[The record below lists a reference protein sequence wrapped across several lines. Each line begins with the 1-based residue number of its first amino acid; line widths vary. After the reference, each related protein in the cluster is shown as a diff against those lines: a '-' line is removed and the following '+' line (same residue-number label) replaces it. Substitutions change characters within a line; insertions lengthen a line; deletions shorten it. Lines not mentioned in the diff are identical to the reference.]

1 MREQAVL
8 GGTGKTVV
16 WESADRGL
24 PLTTHSPRTPCPYT
38 HHTYPML
45 AQTPHLDNAA
55 PEEREVAVTMLCLPG
70 IRALGVTDDDRLI
83 EAGIEVKCQIS

>member
-1 MREQAVL
+1 
-8 GGTGKTVV
+8 
-16 WESADRGL
+16 
-24 PLTTHSPRTPCPYT
+24 
-38 HHTYPML
+38 ML

-70 IRALGVTDDDRLI
+70 IRALGVTDNDRLI